1 VISAPRPVLLALAI
15 GVALL
20 GVVAALY
27 LPRLAGEE
35 PAAATS
41 SQAPASEPAPTAAA
55 AAAAALP
62 TARAGTPAADVPAAP
77 PAVAAPS
84 TPTAAPTAV
93 TGPAGA
99 ADDDEQAAAIG
110 ETASAER
117 IVRPPAPRLPVAS
130 RWALPP
136 IMTLTVPASDATAGR
151 RALRSPNVAL
161 APAIARRVAKG
172 GDASGLAPLVALP
185 RDGLGPLLVL
195 GLQGRTVLAQATSLD
210 ATRKT
215 LEALLELP
223 PAARPQILLE
233 AAPQDVADATGPP
246 PPRAG
251 ELATLVPIYQAAGS
265 EYGIDWRILAAINL
279 VETGL
284 GTNTHVSYAGAV
296 GWMQFM
302 PATWRAYGRDA
313 SGDGIA
319 DPYDPYD
326 AIYSAANYLEA
337 AGARTDIA
345 KAIWAYNH
353 ADWYVRMVLEAARNL
368 PEPFR
373 SAG

>member
-1 VISAPRPVLLALAI
+1 
-15 GVALL
+15 
-20 GVVAALY
+20 
-27 LPRLAGEE
+27 
-35 PAAATS
+35 
-41 SQAPASEPAPTAAA
+41 
-55 AAAAALP
+55 
-62 TARAGTPAADVPAAP
+62 
-77 PAVAAPS
+77 
-84 TPTAAPTAV
+84 
-93 TGPAGA
+93 
-99 ADDDEQAAAIG
+99 
-110 ETASAER
+110 
-117 IVRPPAPRLPVAS
+117 
-130 RWALPP
+130 
-136 IMTLTVPASDATAGR
+136 MTLTVAARDAAAGR

-172 GDASGLAPLVALP
+172 GDASALAPLVALP
-185 RDGLGPLLVL
+185 RSPLGPLLVL
-195 GLQGRTVLAQATSLD
+195 GLQGRTVRAQATSLD
-210 ATRKT
+210 ATRQT

-223 PAARPQILLE
+223 AAARPTILLE

-265 EYGIDWRILAAINL
+265 EYGIDWRVLAAINL

-284 GTNTHVSYAGAV
+284 GTNTHVSTAGAV

-302 PATWRAYGRDA
+302 PATWRTYGRDA

-337 AGARTDIA
+337 AGARTNVA